1 MGDTPKCNT
10 HLYREAEIKATAFD
24 VLDCLAHDEDLNLDT
39 DEIEHIRYAFA
50 FLIKEL
56 IEEV

>member
-10 HLYREAEIKATAFD
+10 YLYRETEIKAKAFD
-24 VLDCLAHDEDLNLDT
+24 VLDDLALDDDLNLDT
-39 DEIEHIRYAFA
+39 EEIEHIRFAFA
-50 FLIKEL
+50 QLIKAL